1 MGKNTLGKFMKDACD
16 HIGSYGKKI
25 TNHFVRKTMIQ
36 RLTDSRFTPNEVA
49 QLSGHK
55 NLKSLDSY
63 MTASDKTQRKMS
75 LSLSKEGSISSTTKA
90 CNCVPQAVQNDVA
103 TTSMSRL
110 SGLFNNDVMINCTF
124 KLLF

>member
-36 RLTDSRFTPNEVA
+36 RLTDSKFTPNEVA

-55 NLKSLDSY
+55 NLKSLDNY

-75 LSLSKEGSISSTTKA
+75 LSLFSKEGSISSTTKV
-90 CNCVPQAVQNDVA
+90 CNSVPQAVQNGVA
-103 TTSMSRL
+103 TISTSRL
-110 SGLFNNDVMINCTF
+110 SSLFIMT
-124 KLLF
+124 